1 MTEYEEIE
9 GGNVWQFEN
18 EGDSIEGELID
29 IVAGQYGNN
38 YIIKDDKGDKY
49 TIFGGSVINTKM
61 ANIEKGKKI
70 KVTFL
75 KEVKSSSGRTYKDF
89 KVEVEK

>member
-9 GGNVWQFEN
+9 GGNVWQFEK
-18 EGDSIEGELID
+18 EGDNIEGEFTD

-38 YIIKDDKGDKY
+38 YVVKDEKGDKF

-61 ANIEKGKKI
+61 ANVEKGKKI
-70 KVTFL
+70 RVTYL
-75 KEVKSSSGRTYKDF
+75 GEVKSQSGRTYKDF